1 MRRVYELVVNSIVQ
15 LAIIVDFVL
24 AILITTPS
32 RKLNEGFLFHK
43 GSLFS
48 VDGLEFSVVGD

>member
-1 MRRVYELVVNSIVQ
+1 MINSIVQ

-24 AILITTPS
+24 AVLITTPS

-43 GSLFS
+43 GSLLS
-48 VDGLEFSVVGD
+48 VDGIEFSIVRD